1 VSLGDLMCKNKH
13 IGTDVEIR
21 PTRGAFLDV
30 VFEPKLVL
38 NRIEYLDAGAKAF
51 RTRSVTLK

>member
-1 VSLGDLMCKNKH
+1 MCKNKH

-38 NRIEYLDAGAKAF
+38 NRIEYLDAGAKVF

>member
-1 VSLGDLMCKNKH
+1 MWRS
-13 IGTDVEIR
+13 T
-21 PTRGAFLDV
+21 PTREAFLDV
-30 VFEPKLVL
+30 VFEPKLVLNRVL

>member
-1 VSLGDLMCKNKH
+1 MWGSAL
-13 IGTDVEIR
+13 
-21 PTRGAFLDV
+21 TRGAFLDV

-38 NRIEYLDAGAKAF
+38 NRIECLDADAKAF